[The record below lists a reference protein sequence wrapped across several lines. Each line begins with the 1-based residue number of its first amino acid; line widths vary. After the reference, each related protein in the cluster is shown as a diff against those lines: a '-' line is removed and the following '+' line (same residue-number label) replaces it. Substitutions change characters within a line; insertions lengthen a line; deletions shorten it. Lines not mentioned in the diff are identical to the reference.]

1 MNLENLL
8 PELRKYSQPK
18 NLNGMKRYGIRTE
31 KALGVPIPQLRKI
44 AKKTG
49 KNHKLALQLWQTEI
63 HEARILASMIAV
75 PQNMTEEQ
83 MDEWVK
89 DFNSWDL
96 CDQCCNNLFG
106 RTKWAHQKIFEWSAS
121 HSEFIKRAGF
131 VLLAVLAVHDKS
143 TNDNEFKRYLH
154 LLEEG
159 ATDERNF
166 VKKAVN
172 WALRQIGK
180 RNKYLNYHAIKT
192 AQKIQD
198 QNIRSAKWIASDA
211 LRELT
216 SEKIQLR
223 LTKRSHPGEKM

>member
-8 PELRKYSQPK
+8 LELRKYSQPK

-31 KALGVPIPQLRKI
+31 KALGIPIPQLRKI
-44 AKKTG
+44 AKKIG
-49 KNHKLALQLWQTEI
+49 KNHKLALQLWQTEV

-75 PQNMTEEQ
+75 PQDMTEQQ

-106 RTKWAHQKIFEWSAS
+106 RTKWAHQKIFEWSVS

-131 VLLAVLAVHDKS
+131 VLMAVLAVHDKGIDDS
-143 TNDNEFKRYLH
+143 EFKKFLH
-154 LLEEG
+154 LIEEE

-180 RNKYLNYHAIKT
+180 RNNNLNYHAIKT
-192 AQKIQD
+192 AQKIQGH
-198 QNIRSAKWIASDA
+198 NIKSSRWIASDA

-216 SEKIQLR
+216 NEKTQIR
-223 LTKRSHPGEKM
+223 LKKRRHSGEKK

>member
-8 PELRKYSQPK
+8 LELRKYSQPK
-18 NLNGMKRYGIRTE
+18 NLNGMKRYGIRTA
-31 KALGVPIPQLRKI
+31 KALGIPIPQLRKI
-44 AKKTG
+44 AKRIG
-49 KNHKLALQLWQTEI
+49 KNHNLALQLWQTEI

-75 PQNMTEEQ
+75 PQNMTEQQ
-83 MDEWVK
+83 MDEWVT
-89 DFNSWDL
+89 DFDSWDL

-106 RTKWAHQKIFEWSAS
+106 RTKWAHQKIFKWSAS

-131 VLLAVLAVHDKS
+131 VLMAVLAVHNKGIDDK
-143 TNDNEFKRYLH
+143 EFTKYLH
-154 LLEEG
+154 LIEEG

-180 RNKYLNYHAIKT
+180 RNNNLNYHAIKT
-192 AQKIQD
+192 AQKILD
-198 QNIRSAKWIASDA
+198 QNIKSARWIASDA

-216 SEKIQLR
+216 SEKIQIR
-223 LTKRSHPGEKM
+223 LKKRSHSGEMM